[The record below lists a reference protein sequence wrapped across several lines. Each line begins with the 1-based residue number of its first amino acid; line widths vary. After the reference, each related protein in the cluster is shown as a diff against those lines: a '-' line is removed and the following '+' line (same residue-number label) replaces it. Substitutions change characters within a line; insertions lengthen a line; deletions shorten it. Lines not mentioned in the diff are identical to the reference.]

1 METRK
6 KRRQQINRDHK
17 VNSKTVKNFI
27 NRSLTGN
34 GEKWKQPERIMVE
47 GGNDNNRR
55 GKENHYKLRHVLPT
69 LHWIV
74 TI

>member
-1 METRK
+1 M
-6 KRRQQINRDHK
+6 
-17 VNSKTVKNFI
+17 KNFI
-27 NRSLTGN
+27 NRSLTGD
-34 GEKWKQPERIMVE
+34 GENWKQPERIMAE
-47 GGNDNNRR
+47 GGNDNDGR